1 MVDILSLLKNGDLLG
16 ISIGS
21 SAADVHSVFGDMG
34 IEKILRG
41 PDERGPIALLVG
53 GFEFHLFDDRIF
65 NILLKMQDYWYR
77 RPDIFIGFEE
87 NLIYKNTSISKIV
100 KILYLLNIGWRFYQ
114 KYCEENRVVLI
125 TEGSATIEFVAIKEK
140 LSINRIHRSED
151 IVF

>member
-1 MVDILSLLKNGDLLG
+1 MVDIFSLLKNGNLLG
-16 ISIGS
+16 ISVGS
-21 SAADVHSVFGDMG
+21 SAADVHSVFGNMG

-65 NILLKMQDYWYR
+65 NVLLKMQNYWYR

-87 NLIYKNTSISKIV
+87 NLIYKNTSISKVI
-100 KILYLLNIGWRFYQ
+100 KILYLSNIEWRFYQ
-114 KYCEENRVVLI
+114 KYCDEKRVVLI
-125 TEGSATIEFVAIKEK
+125 TEGSATIEFLARKEK

-151 IVF
+151 VVF